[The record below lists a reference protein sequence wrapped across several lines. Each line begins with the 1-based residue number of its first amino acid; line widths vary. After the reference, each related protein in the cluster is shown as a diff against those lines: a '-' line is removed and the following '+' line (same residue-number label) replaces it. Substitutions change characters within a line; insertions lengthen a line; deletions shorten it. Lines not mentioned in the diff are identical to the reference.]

1 MSDISLLPE
10 DMRGKERTEE
20 EKSRPAPSAEA
31 GLAMHVPSVE
41 ADEDIEIIEV
51 DEGDLAAVL
60 SEEPFMTRLT
70 YRMSLLVDQLRGRFT
85 KGQEAA
91 APAKVPPQFFKPPRP
106 GLVTTPGASPSTPS
120 AGIAPTGGLSGKPMP
135 GASLASGKPV
145 VPGGGAKARIMPQ
158 TNVPRR
164 VRVIRR
170 IRKPV
175 RVSLIPPEDLVVFS
189 VDVGKRKWTLGL
201 FVLFFTILITGGY
214 FLISRQTALASSRLM
229 EAREQNAQIQ
239 AQITEQ
245 LTKWGTYEDL
255 EARLQILDTQL
266 NKHIVVTRLFEF
278 LEGATLPNVTYQNA
292 VWSASDNKL
301 ALDVTASSYDA
312 TAQQVMVFEKQPL
325 VVSVDASGFT
335 AEKDVETRE
344 LKSVKF
350 SLMVELKPNAFVGP
364 AVIQTASDT
373 ATSSTNMLT
382 P

>member
-10 DMRGKERTEE
+10 DMRGKERIEE
-20 EKSRPAPSAEA
+20 NKPRPAPSTEA

-70 YRMSLLVDQLRGRFT
+70 YRLSLLVDQLRGRFT
-85 KGQEAA
+85 KSQEAA

-106 GLVTTPGASPSTPS
+106 GLVTTPGAGPS
-120 AGIAPTGGLSGKPMP
+120 ASSGTAPTGGLPGKPMP
-135 GASLASGKPV
+135 GAPLASGKPV

-175 RVSLIPPEDLVVFS
+175 RVSLIPPEDLIVFS

-301 ALDVTASSYDA
+301 SLDVTASSYDA

-335 AEKDVETRE
+335 AEKDAETRE

-364 AVIQTASDT
+364 AVIQTASD
-373 ATSSTNMLT
+373 AAASSTNVIT